1 MAPARPKAPKPPPAE
16 RLLTVRE
23 MATAQGVQPGQVRRW
38 IEDGCPVAVKGGPGK
53 SAQLDPA
60 AVTAWRG
67 QRRATVSVAEAS
79 AGLKNVQQRRAEL
92 ELRSRAGELL
102 DRSDVDRVWRQHI
115 TDVKTLLE
123 ALPRAEAAQ
132 CVAAARTGG
141 AAAVCAVLE
150 AALRRVLTALV
161 VEPT

>member
-1 MAPARPKAPKPPPAE
+1 MAGKRSVAAAAAKF
-16 RLLTVRE
+16 LTVRE
-23 MATAQGVQPGQVRRW
+23 MAVAQGVQPGQVRRW

-60 AVTAWRG
+60 AVTAWRA

-92 ELRSRAGELL
+92 ELRKRAGELL
-102 DRSDVDRVWRQHI
+102 DQADVGRVWRGHI
-115 TDVKTLLE
+115 TDAKTLLE
-123 ALPRAEAAQ
+123 ALPRAEAER
-132 CVAAARTGG
+132 CVAAARSGG

-150 AALRRVLTALV
+150 AGIRRVLTALQGAA
-161 VEPT
+161 